1 MNRLAIAAATVAL
14 LASPARAED
23 DDATKLAVK
32 LTTAGA
38 ATFDTKDARA
48 MAAYYTDDAQVLVTS
63 KDKDTGAIKTEVKR
77 GRGEIEDFYR
87 ELFKD
92 AGTIHSKN
100 TVTHARRIDPDLLL
114 IGGDFQPDLVGSDVK
129 VPFVQVRVRQGDKWL
144 IANLQ
149 IFIVPKD

>member
-1 MNRLAIAAATVAL
+1 MNRLAIAALAL

-23 DDATKLAVK
+23 EATKLAVK

-38 ATFDTKDARA
+38 ATFDTKDAKA
-48 MAAYYTDDAQVLVTS
+48 MAAYYTDDAQVLVVS
-63 KDKDTGAIKTEVKR
+63 KEKDTGAIKTEAKR

-92 AGTIHSKN
+92 AGTIRSKN

-114 IGGDFQPDLVGSDVK
+114 IVGDFQPDLVDNDFK
-129 VPFVQVRVRQGDKWL
+129 LPFVQVRVRQGDRWL
-144 IANLQ
+144 ISSLQ
-149 IFIVPKD
+149 IIIVPKD